1 MEPLGD
7 HVIAP
12 FDSSAN
18 AQHTGGMD
26 DEAPPAGI
34 TADEWA
40 ATPRTVRQFIRV
52 MLTVVEGQ
60 QQQVAQLRA
69 QVANLEA
76 RLNQHSQ
83 NSSQPPSSDPPS
95 APPRPARVPRGR
107 KAGGQPGHLRHD
119 RPDPDPDHI
128 DHVRDHYP
136 EVCPTCQDSLAD
148 MRRDAC
154 AVRTQYVWE
163 LPIVRPEISAHHY
176 HTVCCQ
182 GCGNLVTAGRPAD
195 VPPGAFGSRTAAA
208 VTILHGDYHLSD
220 RMLPRLLHDFFG
232 LPISLGSVVALQQT
246 GSAALAP
253 IYDAIHLAVQQQDR
267 CNIDETSWKE
277 AGKRRWLWTM
287 VTAIATFFY
296 VATSRNGSALRHLLG
311 ETYSGIV
318 GSDRHRPYLKLVA
331 GRHQLCWSQLN
342 RNFQA
347 LVDRGGRLGIWGA
360 DFLALSRLVFRLWH
374 LFREGTIDRATLQA
388 ALAPIQAAV
397 HRLLAQGAR
406 RCDAPE
412 GMCQELLAHEEA
424 LWTFVRE
431 ERVEPTN
438 NAAEQALRPA
448 VIWRKSCFGA
458 HSADGNRFVER
469 ILTVSATC
477 RKQQRHLLT
486 FVTEAIEA
494 HWAGCPAPILLST
507 PMPTLQ

>member
-1 MEPLGD
+1 MDLEP
-7 HVIAP
+7 P
-12 FDSSAN
+12 P
-18 AQHTGGMD
+18 TGIIPED
-26 DEAPPAGI
+26 
-34 TADEWA
+34 WA
-40 ATPRTVRQFIRV
+40 TTPVAVRQFLAALLRIV
-52 MLTVVEGQ
+52 TLQ
-60 QQQVAQLRA
+60 QQQIAQLQQQNAELQQR
-69 QVANLEA
+69 VTDLEA

-83 NSSQPPSSDPPS
+83 NSSKPPSSDPPS
-95 APPRPARVPRGR
+95 APPRPARGKSGR
-107 KAGGQPGHLRHD
+107 KAGGQPGHPRHE

-128 DHVRDHYP
+128 DHVHDYYP
-136 EVCPTCQDSLAD
+136 DVCSTCQTTLETV
-148 MRRDAC
+148 RRDAC
-154 AVRTQYVWE
+154 AVQTEYVWD
-163 LPIVRPEISAHHY
+163 LPIVRPDIAAHHY
-176 HTVCCQ
+176 HTVCCPA
-182 GCGNLVTAGRPAD
+182 CGNLVTAAH
-195 VPPGAFGSRTAAA
+195 PPDAPKGAFGPRTAAA

-220 RMLPRLLHDFFG
+220 RMLLRLMHDFFG
-232 LPISLGSVVALQQT
+232 LPISLGSVVALQQE
-246 GSAALAP
+246 GSAALEKV
-253 IYDAIHLAVQQQDR
+253 YDAIHLAVQQQDR

-287 VTAIATFFY
+287 VTTVASFFY
-296 VATSRNGSALRHLLG
+296 VATSRNGPALRHLLG
-311 ETYSGIV
+311 EAYSGIV

-331 GRHQLCWSQLN
+331 GRHQLCWSHLM

-347 LVDRGGRLGIWGA
+347 LVDRGGREGVWGT

-388 ALAPIQAAV
+388 AMAPLQAVV
-397 HRLLAQGAR
+397 HGLLVQGAR

-448 VIWRKSCFGA
+448 VIWRKTCFGA

-494 HWAGCPAPILLST
+494 HWAGRPAPILLST
-507 PMPTLQ
+507 PIPTLQ